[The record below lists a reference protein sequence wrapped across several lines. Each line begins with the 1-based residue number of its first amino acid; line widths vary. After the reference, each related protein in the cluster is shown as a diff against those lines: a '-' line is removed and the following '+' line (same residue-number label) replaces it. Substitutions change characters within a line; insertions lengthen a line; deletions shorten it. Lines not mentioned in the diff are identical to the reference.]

1 MKNMRVHQLAA
12 TFIFFVRIH
21 LYISFSVLLAIS
33 ECDFSCAFVRF
44 LASRAEITLIAL
56 LPQLS
61 VCLFRVSFGKRR
73 LVAQVYNIF
82 QAFPFSPTFCLSG
95 CRLVRALF
103 VYQAVCRLPG
113 CGRKRLSVAWGRIS
127 FAAKVV
133 LVRLLTLRQRQL
145 CVLIALRCY
154 FAK

>member
-1 MKNMRVHQLAA
+1 MKNMRVLQLAA

-61 VCLFRVSFGKRR
+61 VCLFRVTLANVAMLLKSTTIFKRFLPHR
-73 LVAQVYNIF
+73 RSVLAAVDWCAL
-82 QAFPFSPTFCLSG
+82 CLST
-95 CRLVRALF
+95 
-103 VYQAVCRLPG
+103 
-113 CGRKRLSVAWGRIS
+113 RLSVGCQDVAGS
-127 FAAKVV
+127 G
-133 LVRLLTLRQRQL
+133 
-145 CVLIALRCY
+145 
-154 FAK
+154 